1 VKIRPAG
8 WRPASADL
16 LAFVLVAFVLVAISV
31 ACSAALAPATA
42 ATTAASTAAPESP
55 EALQADL
62 AALPPGNA
70 AVGKSLFS
78 AAGCVAC
85 HSLDPGVRIVGPSLA
100 GVATR
105 AATRRAGY
113 SAQLYLYESITHP
126 NAYVVDGFPSGL
138 MPQDFKTR
146 LRPQDLSD
154 LIAFLMME
162 Q

>member
-1 VKIRPAG
+1 MSCRTRWRWALAG
-8 WRPASADL
+8 FGAAL
-16 LAFVLVAFVLVAISV
+16 LV
-31 ACSAALAPATA
+31 ACSAAPPAATVTPPPPPVPAT
-42 ATTAASTAAPESP
+42 ESP
-55 EALQADL
+55 AALQADL

-70 AVGKSLFS
+70 ASGQALFS
-78 AAGCVAC
+78 SVGCVAC
-85 HSLDPGVRIVGPSLA
+85 HSLQVGVRIVGPSLA

-105 AATRRAGY
+105 AASRKAGY

-126 NAYVVDGFPSGL
+126 NAYVVEGFPSGV

-154 LIAFLMME
+154 LIAFLMTE

>member
-1 VKIRPAG
+1 M
-8 WRPASADL
+8 
-16 LAFVLVAFVLVAISV
+16 LVALVLV
-31 ACSAALAPATA
+31 ACSAAAAPATVTLPAA
-42 ATTAASTAAPESP
+42 ATPTAASTAAPESP

-70 AVGKSLFS
+70 AAGKALLS

-100 GVATR
+100 GVAAR
-105 AATRRAGY
+105 AATRKTGY

-126 NAYVVDGFPSGL
+126 NAYVVDGFPSGV
-138 MPQDFKTR
+138 MPQDFTTR

-154 LIAFLMME
+154 LIAFLMTE

>member
-1 VKIRPAG
+1 VKLLGAS
-8 WRPASADL
+8 WRPASVGF
-16 LAFVLVAFVLVAISV
+16 LAVMLA
-31 ACSAALAPATA
+31 ACSAAPPPATA
-42 ATTAASTAAPESP
+42 TPQPPPTPAPESP
-55 EALQADL
+55 AALQADL

-70 AVGKSLFS
+70 AAGQARLS

-85 HSLDPGVRIVGPSLA
+85 HSLQVGVRIVGPSLA

-105 AATRRAGY
+105 AASRKPGY

-126 NAYVVDGFPSGL
+126 NAYVVDGFPSGV

-146 LRPQDLSD
+146 LQPQDLSD
-154 LIAFLMME
+154 LIAFLMTE

>member
-1 VKIRPAG
+1 MAKTRQAVS
-8 WRPASADL
+8 ASL
-16 LAFVLVAFVLVAISV
+16 LAAALMI
-31 ACSAALAPATA
+31 SAAGCQPAPLFATITPPA
-42 ATTAASTAAPESP
+42 AASAAPESP

-70 AVGKSLFS
+70 AAGKALVS

-85 HSLDPGVRIVGPSLA
+85 HSLEPGVRVVGPSLA

-105 AATRRAGY
+105 AAGRKPGY

-126 NAYVVDGFPSGL
+126 SAYVVETFPDGI

-146 LRPQDLSD
+146 LQRQDLAD
-154 LIAFLMME
+154 LIAFLMTE
-162 Q
+162 S

>member
-1 VKIRPAG
+1 
-8 WRPASADL
+8 
-16 LAFVLVAFVLVAISV
+16 LAFMLVALVLV
-31 ACSAALAPATA
+31 ACSAAAA
-42 ATTAASTAAPESP
+42 ATPTAASTAAPESP

-70 AVGKSLFS
+70 AAGKSLFS

-85 HSLDPGVRIVGPSLA
+85 HSLEPGVRIVGPSLA
-100 GVATR
+100 GVAAR

-113 SAQLYLYESITHP
+113 SAQLYLYESITYP
-126 NAYVVDGFPSGL
+126 NAYVVDGFPSGV

-146 LRPQDLSD
+146 LRPLDLSD
-154 LIAFLMME
+154 LIAFLMTE